1 MRTMAT
7 LERSTAACSGRT
19 KDGDQADHE
28 HRHIRDVSSS
38 STTRRN
44 EARVEEEEEVKVNI
58 EHKGSSRCIHPTK
71 STVHVN
77 SKQLVYCKTYHYM
90 FI

>member
-28 HRHIRDVSSS
+28 HRHICDVSSS

-44 EARVEEEEEVKVNI
+44 CRGEGGEEEVKVNI
-58 EHKGSSRCIHPTK
+58 
-71 STVHVN
+71 HVEYTRDHR
-77 SKQLVYCKTYHYM
+77 VA
-90 FI
+90 FILAKLQ